1 MNDKLKNLIVRTLSG
16 VVMLG
21 VLLGCV
27 LGSPWS
33 FGALLLAV
41 LVGGGLLSIYDMS
54 KLEDPEI
61 KVKQAMVVAVYP
73 GASAHEV
80 EMEVT
85 DPLEKNIR
93 TIGELSD
100 VSSWSYNDLAI
111 LQVEMKTTVPD
122 SEIEQCWDLLRRKV
136 NDVQSQLPSGVS
148 VSVRD
153 DFGLVY
159 GMLYA
164 LTGDGL
170 TERQLQDYAELV
182 KREIADLD
190 GVARVE
196 IYGQQPDCINIS
208 ILPEKMATLGISPA
222 EVLTTLNGQNDTY
235 YAGYYDNGP
244 DRIRVTVTDKFRTVE
259 QIKGMVIQGHE
270 DDQLRLGDIRHGRTR
285 LCRTRA
291 QRTALRRSL
300 CVGHR
305 HRRSIGQRHR
315 ESGCRSA
322 AQTGRTE
329 ADPFS
334 GGRRIPQNLLSAGA
348 CHRCVDDL
356 FGQSARIGRYC
367 RGNSH
372 ADDGLPQRIDYRF
385 QLGHH
390 RRRVVPC
397 AGSHRRH
404 DAARLAGCIHLGDGY
419 AGRQRHR
426 HRRRHLG
433 RPPSGQTAQRS
444 PDGHRSQTA
453 MPLLGATLIA
463 ILAFFPVYLS
473 PDTAGVYVRDLFIV
487 LAVSLLLSWILAL
500 VHVPLMA
507 DHLLKGSRNA
517 ADGEKKRRSAL
528 WKSVLPV
535 AARRTRIRSASSG
548 KLSRGG
554 HRIGRA
560 ECMGLQIHAPRIL
573 PRHGLR
579 PTLHGV

>member
-1 MNDKLKNLIVRTLSG
+1 MMDLGKWAFANKKLVY
-16 VVMLG
+16 
-21 VLLGCV
+21 
-27 LGSPWS
+27 
-33 FGALLLAV
+33 FLLAV

-270 DDQLRLGDIRHGRTR
+270 DDQLRLGDIATVERGYAEPVRNELLYDGRYALGIAIAAASGSDIVKVGAEVQRKLAELKQTR
-285 LCRTRA
+285 FPAGVEYHKIFYQPERVTD
-291 QRTALRRSL
+291 ALMTFLVNLLESVAIVVGILMLTMGFRSGLIIGFQAWSSSSSGRSL
-300 CVGHR
+300 CWV
-305 HRRSIGQRHR
+305 SPT
-315 ESGCRSA
+315 A
-322 AQTGRTE
+322 
-329 ADPFS
+329 
-334 GGRRIPQNLLSAGA
+334 
-348 CHRCVDDL
+348 RC
-356 FGQSARIGRYC
+356 
-367 RGNSH
+367 
-372 ADDGLPQRIDYRF
+372 
-385 QLGHH
+385 
-390 RRRVVPC
+390 
-397 AGSHRRH
+397 
-404 DAARLAGCIHLGDGY
+404 
-419 AGRQRHR
+419 
-426 HRRRHLG
+426 
-433 RPPSGQTAQRS
+433 
-444 PDGHRSQTA
+444 
-453 MPLLGATLIA
+453 
-463 ILAFFPVYLS
+463 
-473 PDTAGVYVRDLFIV
+473 
-487 LAVSLLLSWILAL
+487 
-500 VHVPLMA
+500 
-507 DHLLKGSRNA
+507 
-517 ADGEKKRRSAL
+517 
-528 WKSVLPV
+528 
-535 AARRTRIRSASSG
+535 SASRWVHSSWRWVCWSTTPSSSSTASWSTS
-548 KLSRGG
+548 K
-554 HRIGRA
+554 RA
-560 ECMGLQIHAPRIL
+560 NRAAKP
-573 PRHGLR
+573 
-579 PTLHGV
+579 

>member
-1 MNDKLKNLIVRTLSG
+1 MMDLGKWAFANKKLVY
-16 VVMLG
+16 
-21 VLLGCV
+21 
-27 LGSPWS
+27 
-33 FGALLLAV
+33 FLLAV

-196 IYGQQPDCINIS
+196 IYGQQPDCIDIS

-270 DDQLRLGDIRHGRTR
+270 DDQLRLGDIATVERGYAEPVRNELLYDGRHALGI
-285 LCRTRA
+285 A
-291 QRTALRRSL
+291 IAAASGSDIVKVGAEVQRKLAELKQIRFPAGVEYHKIFYQPERVTDALMTFL
-300 CVGHR
+300 V
-305 HRRSIGQRHR
+305 
-315 ESGCRSA
+315 
-322 AQTGRTE
+322 
-329 ADPFS
+329 
-334 GGRRIPQNLLSAGA
+334 NLLESVAIVVGILMLTMGFRSGLIIGFSLVIIVVGSFLVLGLTDGTMQRVSLGAFILAMGMLVDNAIVIVDGILVDLQAGKPRSEA
-348 CHRCVDDL
+348 L
-356 FGQSARIGRYC
+356 TAIGRK
-367 RGNSH
+367 
-372 ADDGLPQRIDYRF
+372 
-385 QLGHH
+385 
-390 RRRVVPC
+390 
-397 AGSHRRH
+397 
-404 DAARLAGCIHLGDGY
+404 
-419 AGRQRHR
+419 
-426 HRRRHLG
+426 
-433 RPPSGQTAQRS
+433 
-444 PDGHRSQTA
+444 TA

-517 ADGEKKRRSAL
+517 ADGEKRRSAL